1 MHGVH
6 VHLSE
11 QRSRSSDYGWNED
24 VAGLAKL
31 TYVASPYEPCNVG
44 SEVRPP
50 KVVGDVCPCGKVS
63 MMSSGKNCWLF
74 VAVDDYFMT
83 TLQIPSPKTAIYL
96 EEVFSI
102 GKSRRTL
109 GGFEPFPNVSQ
120 MVVGV
125 AGSLGSGEKVIGERW
140 LVGDGV
146 RDVCRGSSW
155 TWNLRF
161 EWVEKM
167 HEPIDLVNP
176 IVELRV
182 LCGFSIFIGRLLQ
195 SAGEAIRAMLST
207 RNVNEGKV
215 EQQDGN
221 DPTIHAGGQG
231 KVRIR

>member
-1 MHGVH
+1 MHGIH
-6 VHLSE
+6 VHLGE
-11 QRSRSSDYGWNED
+11 QRSRSSDYWRNED

-31 TYVASPYEPCNVG
+31 TYVAGPYEPCNVG
-44 SEVRPP
+44 REVWPP
-50 KVVGDVCPCGKVS
+50 KAVNDVCPCGEVS
-63 MMSSGKNCWLF
+63 MMSGGENCWLF

-140 LVGDGV
+140 FV
-146 RDVCRGSSW
+146 RDVCQGSSW
-155 TWNLRF
+155 TWDLRF

-167 HEPIDLVNP
+167 HEPVDLVNP
-176 IVELRV
+176 IVELRI
-182 LCGFSIFIGRLLQ
+182 LCGFSIFIGRL
-195 SAGEAIRAMLST
+195 SWSPGEAIRAMLST
-207 RNVNEGKV
+207 GDMNKGEV
-215 EQQDGN
+215 EQKD
-221 DPTIHAGGQG
+221 
-231 KVRIR
+231 